1 MGGPRTIW
9 TASLALLLLAG
20 GAPAA
25 TPGYLAAGSAPDMIT
40 VLPKP
45 PEAKSLDQTEDDRAF
60 RVTRKLE
67 GSARWIMAQNDNR
80 GSPDDALADFACA
93 LGVKL
98 DKQSAPTLYALLGR
112 IMSDAR
118 PFIDPA
124 KDHYARPR
132 PYLRMAGNI
141 CVPKTDSLAKSG
153 SYPSGHS
160 TASWAWGLIFADVA
174 PDRATQVLSR
184 ARAYSESRVVCGVHY
199 PSDIAAGRL
208 NGSALFAALETS
220 PEFRADMEKA
230 KAEVAAAR
238 ASGGPAPDS
247 ATCKVEADAEARRP
261 W

>member
-1 MGGPRTIW
+1 MGGSRTIW
-9 TASLALLLLAG
+9 AASLGLLLLAAS
-20 GAPAA
+20 APAGA
-25 TPGYLAAGSAPDMIT
+25 AGYLAPGSTPDMIS
-40 VLPKP
+40 VLPPP
-45 PEAKSLDQTEDDRAF
+45 PEAKSPAQAIDDRAF

-67 GSARWIMAQNDNR
+67 GSPRWAMAQNDNR

-98 DKQSAPTLYALLGR
+98 DKTSAPTLHALLGR

-132 PYLRMAGNI
+132 PFLRMSGDI
-141 CVPKTDSLAKSG
+141 CVPKADSLVKSG

-160 TASWAWGLIFADVA
+160 TASWAWGLIFAELA
-174 PDRATQVLSR
+174 PDRATAVLSR

-199 PSDIAAGRL
+199 PSDISTGRL
-208 NGSALFAALETS
+208 NGSALFAALQTS

-230 KAEVAAAR
+230 KAEIAAAR
-238 ASGGPAPDS
+238 AAGGAPPDPGI
-247 ATCKVEADAEARRP
+247 CKVEADAEAQRP